1 MNDKCTWIATSLTY
15 APTFAMGVGTGSLAG
30 LGLTSV
36 NW

>member
-15 APTFAMGVGTGSLAG
+15 APTFAMGVGTDAK
-30 LGLTSV
+30 GLTSL